1 MYKTLAAM
9 RADLMSSVPGFSP
22 STYNTVIQKSYDDI
36 ARSFPWQDMEV
47 EVNLATVKFVNIGGV
62 KFNSGTKSITAA
74 TTVSAGWSD
83 GESDGFQGRFIS
95 KADEA
100 AYFIICASD
109 SVEITLKDNY
119 IGKTTTAAASA
130 GDGYSVFKHLYELHS
145 SIDTVTQVI
154 YKDKPLGE
162 VTEEYIEVRDPD
174 FWEYGEP
181 ERFRKAGRNSANVT
195 VIQIY
200 PAMSDDLHLLRIRG
214 RRKIETL
221 TASTYPLL
229 DSSLI
234 LAFSEVEM
242 LKRKKMISP
251 DMVPDEVLG
260 VAVANANVQLD
271 YATERDRRG
280 RTDEQYVKDKM
291 FGGRGHPGQRRI
303 VSYDPWSL

>member
-9 RADLMSSVPGFSP
+9 RAELMSSVPGFAP

-47 EVNLATVKFVNIGGV
+47 EVNLATIKFVNTGGV
-62 KFNSGTKSITAA
+62 KFNNGTKSITAA
-74 TTVSAGWSD
+74 TTISAAWST
-83 GESDGFQGRFIS
+83 GESDGFQARFIS
-95 KADEA
+95 KEGES

-109 SVEITLKDNY
+109 SVEITLRDNY
-119 IGKTTTAAASA
+119 VGKTTTTAASS
-130 GDGYSVFKHLYELHS
+130 GDSYSIFKHIYELHS
-145 SIDTVTQVI
+145 AVDTVTQVI

-162 VTEEYIEVRDPD
+162 VTDEFIEARDSD

-181 ERFRKAGRNSANVT
+181 RGFRKVGRDSANVT
-195 VIQIY
+195 MIQIY
-200 PAMSDDLHLLRIRG
+200 PAMSDDIYVLRVKG

-234 LAFSEVEM
+234 MAFSEAEM
-242 LKRKKMISP
+242 LKRKKFVSP

-260 VAVANANVQLD
+260 VAVANANIQFD
-271 YATERDRRG
+271 FAIERDRRG
-280 RTDEQYVKDKM
+280 RTDEQYVKDNM
-291 FGGRGHPGQRRI
+291 FKSTHPGQRRI
-303 VSYDPWSL
+303 VSYDPWDL